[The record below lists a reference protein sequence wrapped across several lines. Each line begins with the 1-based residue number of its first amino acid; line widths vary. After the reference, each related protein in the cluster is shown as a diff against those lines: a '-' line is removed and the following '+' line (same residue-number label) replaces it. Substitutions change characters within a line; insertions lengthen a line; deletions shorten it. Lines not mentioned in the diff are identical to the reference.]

1 MNQQEFREL
10 SAGHALRALTS
21 DEEIAFAAALSQHP
35 QWQRIV
41 DEDLSAA
48 AGLGRSIP
56 EVPPP
61 SALRGQILDGIVGLP
76 QQDPVADTTP
86 HTDGVEATSSQSS
99 VGAGDSTEPSRDE
112 VAAAGVA
119 RQRQA
124 SRAWRIG
131 AFALAASVVLLT
143 TVVFGPRILE
153 SFAPQDPAVVALQ
166 QVENASD
173 AASESLNL
181 AGGVSAT
188 LHWSDSAGQAVLVAD
203 GMQPAEAGTD
213 FELWLV
219 RGDEA
224 ISVGLMQPEAGE
236 QSVFVAD
243 TFVPGDTI
251 AITVEQAGG
260 SPSGAPTSDP
270 ILAIATA

>member
-21 DEEIAFAAALSQHP
+21 NEEQVFASALASHP
-35 QWQRIV
+35 EWRHIV
-41 DEDLSAA
+41 DEDLAAA
-48 AGLGRSIP
+48 AGLGQSMP

-61 SALRGQILDGIVGLP
+61 ADLRAKILGTINGTPQAEPVDSSAS
-76 QQDPVADTTP
+76 DTP
-86 HTDGVEATSSQSS
+86 GSSEDRELSETG
-99 VGAGDSTEPSRDE
+99 GASE
-112 VAAAGVA
+112 GVA
-119 RQRQA
+119 TQRQA

-143 TVVFGPRILE
+143 TVMFGPRILD

-173 AASESLNL
+173 AASESLDL

-203 GMQPAEAGTD
+203 GMEPADAGTD

-224 ISVGLMQPEAGE
+224 ISVGLMQPEVGE

-243 TFVPGDTI
+243 AFVPGDTI

>member
-21 DEEIAFAAALSQHP
+21 DEERAFATALTDHP
-35 QWQRIV
+35 EWQSIV
-41 DEDLSAA
+41 DEDLATTS
-48 AGLGRSIP
+48 GLGQSIP

-61 SALRGQILDGIVGLP
+61 AALRAQILGAIDGTP
-76 QQDPVADTTP
+76 QSEPVDVSASDRP
-86 HTDGVEATSSQSS
+86 
-99 VGAGDSTEPSRDE
+99 EPSDDHE
-112 VAAAGVA
+112 QSEADVAAQGVA
-119 RQRQA
+119 IQRQA
-124 SRAWRIG
+124 SRAWRVG
-131 AFALAASVVLLT
+131 GFALAASVVLLT
-143 TVVFGPRILE
+143 TVMFGPRILE

-173 AASESLNL
+173 AASESLDL

-203 GMQPAEAGTD
+203 GMQPAEAGKD

-260 SPSGAPTSDP
+260 SASGAPTSDP

>member
-1 MNQQEFREL
+1 MNQREFREL

-21 DEEIAFAAALSQHP
+21 DEERAFAAALAGHP
-35 QWQRIV
+35 EWQRIV
-41 DEDLSAA
+41 DEDLAA
-48 AGLGRSIP
+48 ASGLGRSIP
-56 EVPPP
+56 EIPPP
-61 SALRGQILDGIVGLP
+61 AALRDQILGAITGVP
-76 QQDPVADTTP
+76 QLDPEPGDAVDEDPAPALDEI
-86 HTDGVEATSSQSS
+86 EAEGSAT
-99 VGAGDSTEPSRDE
+99 
-112 VAAAGVA
+112 
-119 RQRQA
+119 QRQA

-143 TVVFGPRILE
+143 TVMFGPRIIE

-166 QVENASD
+166 QVED
-173 AASESLNL
+173 APDADSSTLDL
-181 AGGVSAT
+181 PGGGSAT

-203 GMQPAEAGTD
+203 GMAPAEAGTD

-219 RGDEA
+219 RGQEA
-224 ISVGLMQPEAGE
+224 ISVGLMQPDDEE
-236 QSVFVAD
+236 QGIFATD
-243 TFVPGDTI
+243 TFVAGDTL

>member
-21 DEEIAFAAALSQHP
+21 DEEHAFAAALAEHP
-35 QWQRIV
+35 EWRSIV
-41 DEDLSAA
+41 DEDLAA
-48 AGLGRSIP
+48 ASGLGQSIP

-61 SALRGQILDGIVGLP
+61 AALRAHILSAI
-76 QQDPVADTTP
+76 
-86 HTDGVEATSSQSS
+86 DGVPQSEPVGEWTESETSGSGTS
-99 VGAGDSTEPSRDE
+99 VPPED
-112 VAAAGVA
+112 AAAPGVA
-119 RQRQA
+119 LQRQA

-143 TVVFGPRILE
+143 TVMFGPRILE

-166 QVENASD
+166 QVEDASD
-173 AASESLNL
+173 AASESLDL
-181 AGGVSAT
+181 GGGVSAT
-188 LHWSDSAGQAVLVAD
+188 LHWSDSEGQAVLVAD
-203 GMQPAEAGTD
+203 GMQPAEAGKD

-219 RGDEA
+219 RGDQA
-224 ISVGLMQPEAGE
+224 ISVGLMEPEEGE

-243 TFVPGDTI
+243 TFAPGDTI
-251 AITVEQAGG
+251 AVTVEQAGG